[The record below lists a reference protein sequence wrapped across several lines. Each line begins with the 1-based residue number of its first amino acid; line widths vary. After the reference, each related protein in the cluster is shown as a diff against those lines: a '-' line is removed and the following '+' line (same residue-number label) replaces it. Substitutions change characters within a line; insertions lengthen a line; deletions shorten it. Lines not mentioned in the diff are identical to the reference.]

1 LLYRFATSPQASS
14 ATGGAAIVLVA
25 VMKQNTLY
33 HMRAIVTYSDGSV
46 QLDSDHTFQTGTI
59 PLQRIPTMKMT
70 TAIGSAPALG
80 IELLSLTLGKLTALA
95 TDPSGNVILSST
107 TTTTRAWGFRS
118 E

>member
-1 LLYRFATSPQASS
+1 
-14 ATGGAAIVLVA
+14 
-25 VMKQNTLY
+25 
-33 HMRAIVTYSDGSV
+33 
-46 QLDSDHTFQTGTI
+46 
-59 PLQRIPTMKMT
+59 MKMT

-107 TTTTRAWGFRS
+107 TSTTRAWGFRS

>member
-1 LLYRFATSPQASS
+1 
-14 ATGGAAIVLVA
+14 
-25 VMKQNTLY
+25 MKQNTLY

-107 TTTTRAWGFRS
+107 TSTTRAWGFRS